1 MSIKQLKDGRYQVDV
16 RPQGAEGKRIRKIF
30 ALKSKAQ
37 EFEKYVLQN
46 FHDKPWQAKPE
57 LISGDYQSCLMRGGC
72 LMGVIRL
79 TGIATGLG

>member
-46 FHDKPWQAKPE
+46 FHDKPWQAKPADQRRLSE
-57 LISGDYQSCLMRGGC
+57 LLDARSEERRVGKEC
-72 LMGVIRL
+72 RL
-79 TGIATGLG
+79 